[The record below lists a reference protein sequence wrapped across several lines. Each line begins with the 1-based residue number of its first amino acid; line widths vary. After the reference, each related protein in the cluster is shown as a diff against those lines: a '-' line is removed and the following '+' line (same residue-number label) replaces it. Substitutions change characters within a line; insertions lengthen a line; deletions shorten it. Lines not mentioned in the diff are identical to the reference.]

1 MTTEHS
7 PNNQL
12 YSSQEA
18 IAAGESAWDAV
29 AKEYEARQTGQEAP
43 VAPAEAKKSIAE
55 MINYGVPKS
64 VATPPEIIDPTIAR
78 LDQVRRDIKADLDWY
93 QANVKFGVN
102 EAEIDVRIGDVENYL
117 NYGIMTDDVRAAL
130 EERRKQ
136 LLLFLADIN
145 AAKVWKP

>member
-55 MINYGVPKS
+55 MINYGDPKS
-64 VATPPEIIDPTIAR
+64 VATPSEIIDPTAIG
-78 LDQVRRDIKADLDWY
+78 LNQVRRDIKADLEWC
-93 QANVKFGVN
+93 QANVMYEVN
-102 EAEIDVRIGDVENYL
+102 EAEIDARIGEVENYL
-117 NYGIMTDDVRAAL
+117 KYGIMTDDVRAAL
-130 EERRKQ
+130 KERRKQ
-136 LLLFLADIN
+136 LLLF
-145 AAKVWKP
+145 WRT

>member
-55 MINYGVPKS
+55 MINYGDPKS
-64 VATPPEIIDPTIAR
+64 VATPSEIIDPTIAR
-78 LDQVRRDIKADLDWY
+78 LNQVRRDIKADLDWY
-93 QANVKFGVN
+93 QANVMYEVN
-102 EAEIDVRIGDVENYL
+102 EAEIDARIGELENHL
-117 NYGIMTDDVRAAL
+117 QHESMTDDIRAAL
-130 EERRKQ
+130 EERRRQ
-136 LLLFLADIN
+136 LLLFKADKI
-145 AAKVWKP
+145 AGKVWKP